1 MSSKDRR
8 FENSRKVLT
17 EMNSNKNLRSTGEIR
32 NPIQEIFA
40 ERHYSISELAK
51 LWNLS
56 ENTIRRMFENQP
68 DVLQWGTLEGR
79 FKRRYRTLRI
89 PERVVLRVHRQ
100 LRAAG

>member
-1 MSSKDRR
+1 
-8 FENSRKVLT
+8 
-17 EMNSNKNLRSTGEIR
+17 MNSNKNSRSTSETRSAIEEIV
-32 NPIQEIFA
+32 A
-40 ERHYSISELAK
+40 ERHYSILELAK

-56 ENTIRRMFENQP
+56 ENTIRRMFENEP
-68 DVLQWGTLEGR
+68 DVLQWGTPEGR